1 MLTYFSCYNET
12 ETASSG
18 LHSCILHTDKET
30 DESVDIFIISKI
42 NSGLWA
48 VGCGLGWTVKKNV
61 WANYEQLL
69 RAFFS
74 TFCGQNKFK
83 SFFK

>member
-48 VGCGLGWTVKKNV
+48 EGWAGLKKKV
-61 WANYEQLL
+61 WPNCEQLL
-69 RAFFS
+69 RPGFL
-74 TFCGQNKFK
+74 TFDGQKNNLNLF
-83 SFFK
+83 